1 MHFLIQGDHVGMR
14 AWERPF
20 TPLRLPMLMNLRSD
34 PYERADESIDY
45 GRWRLERAFAF
56 VPAQAF
62 VGRLLASFREFPP
75 RQTPASF
82 SLDQVM
88 AKLRQS
94 APA

>member
-1 MHFLIQGDHVGMR
+1 
-14 AWERPF
+14 
-20 TPLRLPMLMNLRSD
+20 MLMNLRSD
-34 PYERADESIDY
+34 PFERADESFDY
-45 GRWRLERAFAF
+45 GRWQMERAFAF

-62 VGRLLASFREFPP
+62 VGRFLATFREFPP

-94 APA
+94 APG